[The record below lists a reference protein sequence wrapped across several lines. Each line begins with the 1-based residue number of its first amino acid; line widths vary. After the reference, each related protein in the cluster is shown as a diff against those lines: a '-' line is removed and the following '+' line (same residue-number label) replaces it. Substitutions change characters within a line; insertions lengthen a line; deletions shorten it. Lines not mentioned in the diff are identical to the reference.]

1 MSLRLRRGTDAE
13 RQTVTFLEG
22 ELVYTTDTK
31 KVFVGDGATLGG
43 VAIDSALGSIGTLT
57 DVDIAGVALGQT
69 LQWDGTAFV
78 PGSAD
83 KESLYGTDS
92 TILVDAINSSINL
105 NGTVK
110 GDIIPDSNIAYDIGS
125 AAARFRDLYLSGTT
139 IDLGGT
145 TISTSGGKV
154 NFSTPVQAE
163 FELNQNMDLKNYY
176 VTSTDATPD
185 VSLRPG
191 AGATM
196 NVATTGGTKLF
207 EVDLDTNTYGTP
219 NGQKTVL
226 QLPVF
231 QSVDYT
237 NHSGDV
243 EAGQIVFDNQTKTLK
258 IYNGTAW
265 VQVSGSGGGGGIVE
279 GGTYDINITGDVLAD
294 DSSVMVNTLNKNIT
308 GNFIGD
314 ITSSGA
320 STLDDATIT
329 GGNIDGTPIG
339 ANVPSTIRG
348 TTITASTEFVGDLT
362 GDSTGF
368 HTGDVTGNLTGNA
381 AGDHTGTFIGTITAT
396 GTLDG
401 DVSGSIFAQNSTL
414 LIDGINAEVKGRIN
428 TDLES
433 YFEGP
438 VNFGR
443 NTSTNHKVQYFS
455 TTTNGVFS
463 DSVINVA
470 NIHNDATYCN
480 ELGLFRARG
489 TVDAQTSAAVNDL
502 IGTLSWAAYD
512 GSTPQIANAIK
523 SQVTSISANNV
534 TADLCIYTRNG
545 LIGTFTKK
553 LTIQGSTGG
562 GMVSEAF
569 IQFGS
574 YTTTERDALT
584 AANGMVLYNETTSKF
599 QGYAGG
605 AWVDLH

>member
-553 LTIQGSTGG
+553 LTIQGSTEG